1 MNMRRRDGR
10 VCQGHTLPGGTTVY
24 GTNVKILVY
33 LLLVGASAAALSRPA
48 ADLIV
53 THANIYT
60 VDRQHPRAE
69 AVAVI
74 AERIVAVG
82 SPAEIDSWRGAAT
95 RVIDAHGKLL
105 LPGFNDSHVHFT
117 DG

>member
-1 MNMRRRDGR
+1 M
-10 VCQGHTLPGGTTVY
+10 
-24 GTNVKILVY
+24 KILTC
-33 LLLVGASAAALSRPA
+33 LLLLGASALAQGRPA

-60 VDRQHPRAE
+60 VDRQHPKAE

-74 AERIVAVG
+74 GERLVAVG
-82 SPAEIDSWRGAAT
+82 SASEIDCWRGPET
-95 RVIDAHGKLL
+95 HVIDAHGRLL

-117 DG
+117 DGGADLAEVQLNDATSAREFTPPL